1 MDACVVYHQA
11 HCSRC
16 TPVDA
21 KEFTMERFGKGLLAG
36 LVATIVLSAL
46 MLMKSMMG
54 IMPELDLPKMLAG
67 MMGPPGNVALGWAV
81 HFMIGVV
88 GYGIVMALLDE
99 PLPGD
104 RSTAH
109 GVLIAFVGWLIMM
122 VVPMPMAG
130 AGFFAM
136 KMGMMAPVMTLVL
149 HLIFGAVL
157 GWTYG
162 KLHAAS
168 VQVGGMVMHR

>member
-1 MDACVVYHQA
+1 
-11 HCSRC
+11 
-16 TPVDA
+16 
-21 KEFTMERFGKGLLAG
+21 MERFGKGLLAG
-36 LVATIVLSAL
+36 LVATIALSAL
-46 MLMKSMMG
+46 MVMKSMMG

-67 MMGPPGNVALGWAV
+67 MMGSPGNVALGWAV

-122 VVPMPMAG
+122 VALMPM
-130 AGFFAM
+130 
-136 KMGMMAPVMTLVL
+136 VL

-168 VQVGGMVMHR
+168 VQVGGMSMHR